1 MPDALYRDT
10 EHPAGVHVG
19 APSVFEGDGARRNGG
34 FGVPERTISV
44 RGRLWALGLIAPCL
58 SGSPGDQMRLSAP
71 ASRGHLGRAAEE
83 SLRTRR
89 LGMGLDIA

>member
-10 EHPAGVHVG
+10 EDPAGVHVG
-19 APSVFEGDGARRNGG
+19 APSVFEGDGAQRNGG

-44 RGRLWALGLIAPCL
+44 RGPTLGAGLDSSVSLWLARR
-58 SGSPGDQMRLSAP
+58 SERLSAP